1 MSKFLLGEINEDG
14 KIIVNRDNLHHL
26 LEMAT
31 IGEFSPTKSDGTEYK
46 IYVCHEPQRNPTFH
60 LEHENKGD
68 SDYFL
73 AIVQIEDFMVL
84 KFEKGKAV
92 RLSHKVFNAMITFF
106 KSNDEDQI
114 NEQTYW
120 QTLIIEWN
128 KANKDKKFPKDYPM
142 PKVEHFTYG
151 NKLKF

>member
-1 MSKFLLGEINEDG
+1 MTKKLIGKINEKG
-14 KIIVNRDNLHHL
+14 ELIVNKDYLRSL

-60 LEHENKGD
+60 LEHGNKGD

-73 AIVQIEDFMVL
+73 AIVQIENFMVL
-84 KFEKGKAV
+84 KFEKGQAV
-92 RLSHKVFNAMITFF
+92 KLSRKVFNAMISLF

-120 QTLIIEWN
+120 QTLIVEWN
-128 KANKDKKFPKDYPM
+128 KANKERKLPKDFPM
-142 PKVEHFTYG
+142 PKVEHFSYG
-151 NKLKF
+151 NKVRF